1 MLHAPFHLMPTFIAL
16 LRGINVSGH
25 RIIKMAT
32 LKESCEAMGCTRV
45 RTYLN
50 SGNVIFDAKKGTA
63 RQHAEA
69 MEKCILKDFGH
80 EVTVMVKTPA
90 ELSRLIT
97 ANPFAKHAGAEG
109 KFLHGMLLSEK
120 PKVSSLEDLKLPA
133 TPGEEVRLIGDV
145 LYLFL
150 PQGAGKT
157 KLSNALLER
166 KLGVSGTARNWNTI
180 MALEKL
186 ASE

>member
-1 MLHAPFHLMPTFIAL
+1 MTTFIAL

-32 LKESCEAMGCTRV
+32 LKESCEAMGYTRV
-45 RTYLN
+45 LTYLN

-63 RQHAEA
+63 RQHADA
-69 MEKCILKDFGH
+69 MEKRILKDFGH
-80 EVTVMVKTPA
+80 EVTVVVKTPA
-90 ELSRLIT
+90 EMSRLIA

-120 PKVSSLEDLKLPA
+120 PKVSSLEDLKLPTA
-133 TPGEEVRLIGDV
+133 AGEEVRLINDV
-145 LYLFL
+145 LYLLL

-166 KLGVSGTARNWNTI
+166 RLGVVGTARNWNTLT
-180 MALEKL
+180 ALEKL
-186 ASE
+186 APDSGSG